1 VTYYK
6 WLKPDRTTTYQG
18 VKWPKR
24 VGVWTPDETP
34 VMCVS
39 GWHLATHEGIAEHAR
54 TGAVLWIAEGRGES
68 VAAGDKVAFS
78 SARLVS
84 QVGTLTQIIAVQ
96 WAAECARRVLKHYED
111 RYPEDKRPREAI
123 QAALKWAKDPTEANR
138 NAAATAAAYAAYAAS
153 AAAYADAAASA
164 SADAY
169 ADAAASAYAA
179 DAAYAAAAAALADA
193 AATAAAYAADAA
205 DAAATAAAYA
215 YAYAA
220 TYAAYATAAATYAAD
235 AAYAAASAYAA
246 DADARKKEREW
257 QSDRL
262 LKLLGAS

>member
-6 WLKPDRTTTYQG
+6 WLKPDRITTYQK

-24 VGVWTPDETP
+24 VGVWTPDVTP

-138 NAAATAAAYAAYAAS
+138 NAAAAAATDAAYATAAATAAATDAAYAAYAA
-153 AAAYADAAASA
+153 AAAYAAFAADDVYADAAASA
-164 SADAY
+164 SA
-169 ADAAASAYAA
+169 AA
-179 DAAYAAAAAALADA
+179 AAYAATA
-193 AATAAAYAADAA
+193 AATAAAYATNAA
-205 DAAATAAAYA
+205 IAAANAAN
-215 YAYAA
+215 AA
-220 TYAAYATAAATYAAD
+220 
-235 AAYAAASAYAA
+235 
-246 DADARKKEREW
+246 RNEEREW

>member
-24 VGVWTPDETP
+24 VGVWTPDVTP

-39 GWHLATHEGIAEHAR
+39 GWHLATHEGITEHAR
-54 TGAVLWIAEGRGES
+54 TGAVLWIAEGRGAS

-138 NAAATAAAYAAYAAS
+138 NAAADAAYAAYAAAAS
-153 AAAYADAAASA
+153 ASADAAASASADASADAAASA

-169 ADAAASAYAA
+169 AD
-179 DAAYAAAAAALADA
+179 
-193 AATAAAYAADAA
+193 AAAYAADAA

-220 TYAAYATAAATYAAD
+220 TYAAYA
-235 AAYAAASAYAA
+235 AYAAASDAA
-246 DADARKKEREW
+246 SASAAASDAREKEREW

-262 LKLLGAS
+262 LELLDAS

>member
-24 VGVWTPDETP
+24 VGVWTPDVTP

-54 TGAVLWIAEGRGES
+54 TGAVLWIAEGRGEF

-96 WAAECARRVLKHYED
+96 WAAECAKRVLRHYED

-138 NAAATAAAYAAYAAS
+138 AAS
-153 AAAYADAAASA
+153 N
-164 SADAY
+164 
-169 ADAAASAYAA
+169 
-179 DAAYAAAAAALADA
+179 AAYAAAA
-193 AATAAAYAADAA
+193 AAAYAADAA
-205 DAAATAAAYA
+205 DAAAAYAADAAAYAADAAAYAANADAANAAANAAAYAAAYA
-215 YAYAA
+215 YHAYAAAYASAHAAGTAA
-220 TYAAYATAAATYAAD
+220 TYAA
-235 AAYAAASAYAA
+235 AAYAAA
-246 DADARKKEREW
+246 DAKEREW

-262 LKLLGAS
+262 LELLKDSRPGRKEES

>member
-1 VTYYK
+1 MTYYK

-24 VGVWTPDETP
+24 VGVWTPDVTP

-54 TGAVLWIAEGRGES
+54 TGAVLWIAEGRGAS

-96 WAAECARRVLKHYED
+96 WAAECAKRVLRHYED

-138 NAAATAAAYAAYAAS
+138 AAAADAAYVVYANNAAAYAASDAAYAAS
-153 AAAYADAAASA
+153 
-164 SADAY
+164 
-169 ADAAASAYAA
+169 
-179 DAAYAAAAAALADA
+179 DAAYAAA
-193 AATAAAYAADAA
+193 
-205 DAAATAAAYA
+205 
-215 YAYAA
+215 
-220 TYAAYATAAATYAAD
+220 
-235 AAYAAASAYAA
+235 
-246 DADARKKEREW
+246 ERSW
-257 QSDRL
+257 QADRL
-262 LKLLGAS
+262 RE

>member
-24 VGVWTPDETP
+24 VGVWTPDVTP

-54 TGAVLWIAEGRGES
+54 TGAVLWIAEGRGEF

-96 WAAECARRVLKHYED
+96 WAAECAKRVLRHYED

-138 NAAATAAAYAAYAAS
+138 NAAYAAYAAAATAASSAFAGASAAYASAAYAAASDAAYAAAYAYATAAADAAAYAAYAAS
-153 AAAYADAAASA
+153 AAYAAATAAYATAATAAADAATA
-164 SADAY
+164 
-169 ADAAASAYAA
+169 AA
-179 DAAYAAAAAALADA
+179 DAAYAA
-193 AATAAAYAADAA
+193 
-205 DAAATAAAYA
+205 
-215 YAYAA
+215 
-220 TYAAYATAAATYAAD
+220 
-235 AAYAAASAYAA
+235 
-246 DADARKKEREW
+246 REKEREW

-262 LKLLGAS
+262 LELLDAS

>member
-1 VTYYK
+1 MTYYK

-24 VGVWTPDETP
+24 VGVWTPDVTP

-96 WAAECARRVLKHYED
+96 WAAECAKRVLRHFED
-111 RYPEDKRPREAI
+111 HHPEDKRPRVAI

-138 NAAATAAAYAAYAAS
+138 VAANAAAYTAAY
-153 AAAYADAAASA
+153 
-164 SADAY
+164 
-169 ADAAASAYAA
+169 
-179 DAAYAAAAAALADA
+179 
-193 AATAAAYAADAA
+193 AAYAADAA
-205 DAAATAAAYA
+205 DAAN
-215 YAYAA
+215 
-220 TYAAYATAAATYAAD
+220 
-235 AAYAAASAYAA
+235 AAYAAAYAA
-246 DADARKKEREW
+246 ATPPPR
-257 QSDRL
+257 RL
-262 LKLLGAS
+262 RRRRRRLRRRRRRRRRRRLRRRHRRRRRRRRRVRRNASGSQIGC

>member
-1 VTYYK
+1 MTQIYYK
-6 WLKPDRTTTYQG
+6 WLNPDRTTTYQG

-24 VGVWTPDETP
+24 VGVWTPDVTP

-39 GWHLATHEGIAEHAR
+39 GWHLATHQGIAEHAR

-96 WAAECARRVLKHYED
+96 WAAECAKRVLRHYED
-111 RYPEDKRPREAI
+111 HHPEDKRPREAI

-138 NAAATAAAYAAYAAS
+138 AAATAAATNA
-153 AAAYADAAASA
+153 
-164 SADAY
+164 
-169 ADAAASAYAA
+169 AYAA
-179 DAAYAAAAAALADA
+179 DAAYAAAA
-193 AATAAAYAADAA
+193 
-205 DAAATAAAYA
+205 
-215 YAYAA
+215 
-220 TYAAYATAAATYAAD
+220 YAAD
-235 AAYAAASAYAA
+235 AAYAAASTAAYATNAANAADAAAYAA
-246 DADARKKEREW
+246 AYAAAHAAGTAAYAAREKEREW

-262 LKLLGAS
+262 LKLLDAGRQS